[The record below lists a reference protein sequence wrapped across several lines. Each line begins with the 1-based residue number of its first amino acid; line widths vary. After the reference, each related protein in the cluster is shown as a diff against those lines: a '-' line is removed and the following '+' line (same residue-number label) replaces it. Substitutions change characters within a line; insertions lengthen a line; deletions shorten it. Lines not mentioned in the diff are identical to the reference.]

1 MRLQKQNS
9 TLLLSLTLLLTAL
22 LLTSAVAAAKV
33 SVSVFYAD
41 GAHGY
46 PRWVQAGLDQ
56 FNAQNPDIEAILV
69 TGNID
74 RLVTLVASGNPPDL
88 IHGPGD
94 RYIPEWAHNQLIQPL
109 DPFLQNDPDPVLA
122 GMVPS
127 IFPILSWNDQLYG
140 LPRNWAVGG
149 IVSDVELFEER
160 GVALPDPN
168 WTQSDM
174 IEIAHKLTHDS
185 SGDGTVDSYGFTEA
199 YGSAHRFPAWLWAS
213 GGDIWN
219 EDMTQSTYDAPE
231 TLDALT
237 FYENL
242 WFKEGVS
249 PWSYG
254 GDTSSV
260 RLWSRKAI
268 GMAHELA
275 QSIGIV
281 VDQRPTFRSH
291 ISPLPVGSAG
301 PDAPRQIAVIDY
313 LTMYKET
320 PHPNEAWEVLKY
332 LTSEEGI
339 EAGMDLTPLMGYQTS
354 LSPHVSQ
361 LRETLLSRDFEE
373 NPLQWIDLA
382 AQMRGTSMK
391 HPVLGSNN
399 VIGIIGAQ
407 MRRVRDGDIPM
418 TEAATEI
425 ARLLNASVSEAISDG
440 ARW

>member
-1 MRLQKQNS
+1 MRIQVMR
-9 TLLLSLTLLLTAL
+9 LLSLTLLLAAIL
-22 LLTSAVAAAKV
+22 ISSVSATAKV
-33 SVSVFYAD
+33 TVTVFYAE
-41 GAHGY
+41 GTHGY

-56 FNAQNPDIEAILV
+56 FNAQHQDIEAVLV

-74 RLVTLVASGNPPDL
+74 RLVTLLASGNPPDL

-94 RYIPEWAHNQLIQPL
+94 RYIPEWAYNGLIQPL
-109 DPFLQNDPDPVLA
+109 DPFLQNDPDPVLN

-127 IFPILSWNDQLYG
+127 IFPILSWNGQLYG

-168 WTQSDM
+168 WTHQDM
-174 IEIAHKLTHDS
+174 IQIAHKLTHDS
-185 SGDGTVDSYGFTEA
+185 SGDGTVDTYGFTEA

-219 EDMTQSTYDAPE
+219 ENMTESTYDSPNSLE
-231 TLDALT
+231 ALRY
-237 FYENL
+237 YEDL
-242 WFKEGVS
+242 WFTEGVS

-254 GDTSSV
+254 ATTSSV
-260 RLWSRKAI
+260 QLWSRKAV

-320 PHPNEAWEVLKY
+320 PHPSEAWEVLKY
-332 LTSEEGI
+332 LSSEEGI

-354 LSPHVSQ
+354 LSPHVNQ
-361 LRETLLSRDFEE
+361 LRETLLSRQFEE
-373 NPLQWIDLA
+373 NPLQWIDLSEK
-382 AQMRGTSMK
+382 MRGTSMK
-391 HPVLGSNN
+391 HPALGSDN
-399 VIGIIGAQ
+399 VIRIISPQ
-407 MRRVRDGDIPM
+407 MNRVRNSEIPM
-418 TEAATEI
+418 TEAASEI
-425 ARLLNASVSEAISDG
+425 ARLLNAAVTEARSDG